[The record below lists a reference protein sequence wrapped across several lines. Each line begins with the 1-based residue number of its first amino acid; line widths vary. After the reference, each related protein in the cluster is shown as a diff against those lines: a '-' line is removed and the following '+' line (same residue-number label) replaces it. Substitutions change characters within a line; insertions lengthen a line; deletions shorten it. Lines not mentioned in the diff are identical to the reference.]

1 MKVIKTVTLYEE
13 KDECRGL
20 KVSYEREELYVVTKR
35 NFLFVYDIQGKNII
49 YCNQYFLGYSS
60 ESFESYLTYIQ
71 DQNTNLKEIKKLNAN
86 LKKLFKFSEIE
97 PPIGVTF
104 TD

>member
-49 YCNQYFLGYSS
+49 YCN
-60 ESFESYLTYIQ
+60 
-71 DQNTNLKEIKKLNAN
+71 
-86 LKKLFKFSEIE
+86 
-97 PPIGVTF
+97 
-104 TD
+104 